1 MHRSAAALAA
11 LMLGC
16 QPCAATVVGVRWAVL
31 LPCAAAAAVVDARRT
46 DAVDEVQSMLGA
58 LLESM
63 SFAISSLYSDRYEF
77 LRTRAWYGNSHIGNR
92 PAQARAYF
100 ELAQRVAPGGT
111 ICEVGF
117 NGGHS
122 AAVFLAA
129 AGRRARMVSFD
140 LAEFDYSETAQRL
153 VGAVFPDQLR
163 LVVGRSDQTVPRFS
177 KRHGRACDLFSVDG
191 DHSYEGTYRDI
202 SNAVGATRPGGTL
215 ILDDMQN
222 RGPRDA
228 FEESVRRGWLV
239 EPSCVDGVPIDVS
252 YVHRFD
258 SSNVRRLNMSW
269 CTATVGDG
277 PPEVVEGKVTS

>member
-1 MHRSAAALAA
+1 MHQLLRSKNWLF
-11 LMLGC
+11 M
-16 QPCAATVVGVRWAVL
+16 RWAAVVL
-31 LPCAAAAAVVDARRT
+31 LACAAAASSST
-46 DAVDEVQSMLGA
+46 DEVQSMLGA

-63 SFAISSLYSDRYEF
+63 SFAISQLYADRYDF

-92 PAQARAYF
+92 PIQARAYYD
-100 ELAQRVAPGGT
+100 LARKVAPGT

-122 AAVFLAA
+122 AAVFLSA
-129 AGRRARMVSFD
+129 AGRRAKMVSFD

-153 VGAVFPDQLR
+153 VGALYPDQLR
-163 LVVGRSDQTVPRFS
+163 LIVGRSETTVPRFS

-191 DHSYEGTYRDI
+191 DHSYEGTSRDI

-222 RGPRDA
+222 PGPRRA

-239 EPSCVDGVPIDVS
+239 APKCVDGVPIDVS

-269 CTATVGDG
+269 CSARVGDVL
-277 PPEVVEGKVTS
+277 PPELVVDKVIS